1 VRRVK
6 RALLN
11 INSANLLLGPEEIQF
26 KVTINKLYYPCD
38 IISKNAETSSY
49 PNVYICLRTKYL
61 IKLNRTL
68 KTKVFIRTVISN
80 DAVVSE
86 IAVIFRIR
94 INVPRKINY
103 KVKLGFK
110 AANWVL

>member
-1 VRRVK
+1 
-6 RALLN
+6 
-11 INSANLLLGPEEIQF
+11 
-26 KVTINKLYYPCD
+26 
-38 IISKNAETSSY
+38 
-49 PNVYICLRTKYL
+49 
-61 IKLNRTL
+61 
-68 KTKVFIRTVISN
+68 
-80 DAVVSE
+80 VSE